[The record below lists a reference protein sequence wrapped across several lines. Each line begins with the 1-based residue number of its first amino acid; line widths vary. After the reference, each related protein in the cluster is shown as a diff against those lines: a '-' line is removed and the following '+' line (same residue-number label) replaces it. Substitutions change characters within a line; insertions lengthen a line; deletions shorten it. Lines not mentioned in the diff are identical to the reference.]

1 MSTRK
6 KILDAMYDLVAEVGY
21 DKASIGKICD
31 FVGISKPSVY
41 YYFPSKEEIFTTLL
55 DSMFPTIDYQRDY
68 SLIVDRDGFK
78 AALIEL
84 GNSVIGG
91 YRSDEKRR
99 RVLAEVSVQANRIPA
114 VQERQA
120 TATKRTMDALK
131 DILLHGVEIGAF
143 SDSAKS
149 AQILAKLKSAGL
161 PAFSEKVSTPKGEL
175 TRIRIGPTLDES
187 RANEWRKKSESAGV
201 PGKVVR

>member
-1 MSTRK
+1 
-6 KILDAMYDLVAEVGY
+6 MYDLVAEVGY

-31 FVGISKPSVY
+31 RVGISKPSVY
-41 YYFPSKEEIFTTLL
+41 YYFPSKEDIFTTLL

-99 RVLAEVSVQANRIPA
+99 RLLAEVIIQANRIPA

-120 TATKRTMDALK
+120 TAINRTMDALK
-131 DILLHGVEIGAF
+131 DILLHGLEIGAF
-143 SDSAKS
+143 SDETDVMLYV
-149 AQILAKLKSAGL
+149 QILYTVLEGASNTVAQDEDIDEKAVWAGI
-161 PAFSEKVSTPKGEL
+161 VEL
-175 TRIRIGPTLDES
+175 MF
-187 RANEWRKKSESAGV
+187 K
-201 PGKVVR
+201 

>member
-1 MSTRK
+1 MEKRSVSTKR
-6 KILDAMYDLVAEVGY
+6 KILNAMYDLVAEVGY

-31 FVGISKPSVY
+31 RVGISKPSVY

-55 DSMFPTIDYQRDY
+55 DSMFPSIDYQRDY

-84 GNSVIGG
+84 GNTVIGG

-99 RVLAEVSVQANRIPA
+99 RVLAEVNIQANRIPA

-120 TATKRTMDALK
+120 TATNRTMGALK
-131 DILLHGVEIGAF
+131 DILSHGVEIGALP
-143 SDSAKS
+143 DGTDVMLYV
-149 AQILAKLKSAGL
+149 QILYTVLEGTSNTVAQDEDID
-161 PAFSEKVSTPKGEL
+161 EKAV
-175 TRIRIGPTLDES
+175 
-187 RANEWRKKSESAGV
+187 WAGV
-201 PGKVVR
+201 VELMFK

>member
-1 MSTRK
+1 MEKRSVSTKR
-6 KILDAMYDLVAEVGY
+6 KILNAMYDLVAEVGY

-31 FVGISKPSVY
+31 RVGISKPSVY

-55 DSMFPTIDYQRDY
+55 DSMFPSIDYQRDY

-84 GNSVIGG
+84 GNTVIGG

-99 RVLAEVSVQANRIPA
+99 RVLAEVSIQANRIPA

-120 TATKRTMDALK
+120 TATNRTMGALK
-131 DILLHGVEIGAF
+131 DILSHGVEIGAF
-143 SDSAKS
+143 PDGTDVMLY
-149 AQILAKLKSAGL
+149 AQILYTVLEGTSNTVAQDEDID
-161 PAFSEKVSTPKGEL
+161 EKAV
-175 TRIRIGPTLDES
+175 
-187 RANEWRKKSESAGV
+187 WAGV
-201 PGKVVR
+201 VGLMFK

>member
-1 MSTRK
+1 MEKRSVSTKR
-6 KILDAMYDLVAEVGY
+6 KILNAMYDLVAEVGY

-31 FVGISKPSVY
+31 RVGISKPSVY

-55 DSMFPTIDYQRDY
+55 DSMFPSIDYQRDY

-84 GNSVIGG
+84 GNTVIGG

-99 RVLAEVSVQANRIPA
+99 RVLAEVSIQANRIPA

-120 TATKRTMDALK
+120 TATNRTMGALK
-131 DILLHGVEIGAF
+131 DILSHGVEIGALP
-143 SDSAKS
+143 DGTDVMLYV
-149 AQILAKLKSAGL
+149 QILYTVLEGTSNTVAQDEDID
-161 PAFSEKVSTPKGEL
+161 EKAV
-175 TRIRIGPTLDES
+175 
-187 RANEWRKKSESAGV
+187 WAGV
-201 PGKVVR
+201 VGLMFK

>member
-1 MSTRK
+1 MSTK
-6 KILDAMYDLVAEVGY
+6 GKILDAMYDLVAEVGY

-31 FVGISKPSVY
+31 RVGISKPSVY
-41 YYFPSKEEIFTTLL
+41 YYFPSKEDIFTTLL

-84 GNSVIGG
+84 

-99 RVLAEVSVQANRIPA
+99 RVLAEVSIQANRIPA

-120 TATKRTMDALK
+120 TAINRTMDALK
-131 DILLHGVEIGAF
+131 DILLHGLEIGAF
-143 SDSAKS
+143 SDETDVMLYV
-149 AQILAKLKSAGL
+149 QILYTVLEGASNTVAQDEDIDEKAVWAGI
-161 PAFSEKVSTPKGEL
+161 VEL
-175 TRIRIGPTLDES
+175 MF
-187 RANEWRKKSESAGV
+187 K
-201 PGKVVR
+201 

>member
-1 MSTRK
+1 
-6 KILDAMYDLVAEVGY
+6 MYDLVAEVGY

-143 SDSAKS
+143 S
-149 AQILAKLKSAGL
+149 
-161 PAFSEKVSTPKGEL
+161 
-175 TRIRIGPTLDES
+175 
-187 RANEWRKKSESAGV
+187 
-201 PGKVVR
+201 

>member
-1 MSTRK
+1 MEKRSVSTKR
-6 KILDAMYDLVAEVGY
+6 KILNAMYDLVAEVGY

-31 FVGISKPSVY
+31 RVGISKPSVY

-55 DSMFPTIDYQRDY
+55 DSMFPSIDYQRDY

-84 GNSVIGG
+84 GNTVIGG

-99 RVLAEVSVQANRIPA
+99 RVLAEVSIQANRIPA

-120 TATKRTMDALK
+120 AATNRTMGALK
-131 DILLHGVEIGAF
+131 DILSHGVEIGALP
-143 SDSAKS
+143 DGTDVMLYV
-149 AQILAKLKSAGL
+149 QILYTVLEGTSNTVAQDEDID
-161 PAFSEKVSTPKGEL
+161 EKAV
-175 TRIRIGPTLDES
+175 
-187 RANEWRKKSESAGV
+187 WAGV
-201 PGKVVR
+201 VGLMFK

>member
-1 MSTRK
+1 MEKRSVSTKR
-6 KILDAMYDLVAEVGY
+6 KILNAMYDLVAEVGY

-31 FVGISKPSVY
+31 RVGISKPSVY

-55 DSMFPTIDYQRDY
+55 DSMFPSIDYQRDH

-84 GNSVIGG
+84 GNTVIGG

-99 RVLAEVSVQANRIPA
+99 RVLAEVSIQANRIPA

-120 TATKRTMDALK
+120 TATNRTMGALK
-131 DILLHGVEIGAF
+131 DILSHGVEIGALP
-143 SDSAKS
+143 DGTDVMLYV
-149 AQILAKLKSAGL
+149 QILYTVLEGTSNTVAQDEDID
-161 PAFSEKVSTPKGEL
+161 EKAV
-175 TRIRIGPTLDES
+175 
-187 RANEWRKKSESAGV
+187 WAGV
-201 PGKVVR
+201 VGLMFK

>member
-1 MSTRK
+1 
-6 KILDAMYDLVAEVGY
+6 MYDLVAEVGY

-31 FVGISKPSVY
+31 RVGISKPSVY
-41 YYFPSKEEIFTTLL
+41 YYFPSKEDIFTTLL

-99 RVLAEVSVQANRIPA
+99 RVLAEVSIQANRIPA

-120 TATKRTMDALK
+120 TAINRTMDALK
-131 DILLHGVEIGAF
+131 EIGAF
-143 SDSAKS
+143 SDETDVMLYV
-149 AQILAKLKSAGL
+149 QILYTVLEGASNTVAQDEDIDEKAVWAGI
-161 PAFSEKVSTPKGEL
+161 VEL
-175 TRIRIGPTLDES
+175 MF
-187 RANEWRKKSESAGV
+187 K
-201 PGKVVR
+201 

>member
-1 MSTRK
+1 MEKRNVSTKR
-6 KILDAMYDLVAEVGY
+6 KILNAMYDLVAEVGY

-31 FVGISKPSVY
+31 RVGISKPSVY

-55 DSMFPTIDYQRDY
+55 DSMFPSIDYQRDY

-84 GNSVIGG
+84 GNTVIGG

-99 RVLAEVSVQANRIPA
+99 RVLAEVSIQANRIPA

-120 TATKRTMDALK
+120 TATNRTMGALK
-131 DILLHGVEIGAF
+131 DILSHGVEIGALP
-143 SDSAKS
+143 DGTDVMLYV
-149 AQILAKLKSAGL
+149 QILYTVLEGTSNTVAQDEDID
-161 PAFSEKVSTPKGEL
+161 EKAV
-175 TRIRIGPTLDES
+175 
-187 RANEWRKKSESAGV
+187 WAGV
-201 PGKVVR
+201 VGLMFK

>member
-1 MSTRK
+1 MEKCSVSTKR
-6 KILDAMYDLVAEVGY
+6 KILNAMYDLVAEVGY

-31 FVGISKPSVY
+31 RVGISKPSVY

-55 DSMFPTIDYQRDY
+55 DSMFPSIDYQRDY

-84 GNSVIGG
+84 GNTVIGG

-99 RVLAEVSVQANRIPA
+99 RVLAEVSIQANRIPA

-120 TATKRTMDALK
+120 TATNRTMGALK
-131 DILLHGVEIGAF
+131 DILSHGVEIGALL
-143 SDSAKS
+143 DGTDVMLYV
-149 AQILAKLKSAGL
+149 QILYTVLEGTSNTVAQDEDID
-161 PAFSEKVSTPKGEL
+161 EKAV
-175 TRIRIGPTLDES
+175 
-187 RANEWRKKSESAGV
+187 WAGV
-201 PGKVVR
+201 VGLMFK

>member
-1 MSTRK
+1 MEKRSVSTKR
-6 KILDAMYDLVAEVGY
+6 KILNAMYDLVAEVGY

-31 FVGISKPSVY
+31 RVGISKPSVY

-55 DSMFPTIDYQRDY
+55 DSMFPSIDYQRNY

-84 GNSVIGG
+84 GNTVIGG

-99 RVLAEVSVQANRIPA
+99 RVLAEVSIQANRIPA

-120 TATKRTMDALK
+120 TATNRTMGALK
-131 DILLHGVEIGAF
+131 DILSHGVEIGALP
-143 SDSAKS
+143 DGTDVMLYV
-149 AQILAKLKSAGL
+149 QILYTVLEGTSNTVAQDEDID
-161 PAFSEKVSTPKGEL
+161 EKAV
-175 TRIRIGPTLDES
+175 
-187 RANEWRKKSESAGV
+187 WAGV
-201 PGKVVR
+201 VGLMFK

>member
-1 MSTRK
+1 MEKRSVSTKR
-6 KILDAMYDLVAEVGY
+6 KILNAMYDLVAEVGY

-31 FVGISKPSVY
+31 RVGISKPSVY

-55 DSMFPTIDYQRDY
+55 DSMFPSIDYQRDY

-84 GNSVIGG
+84 GNTVIGG

-99 RVLAEVSVQANRIPA
+99 RVLAEVSIQANRIPA

-120 TATKRTMDALK
+120 TATNRTMGALK
-131 DILLHGVEIGAF
+131 DILSHGVEIGAF
-143 SDSAKS
+143 PNGTDVMLYV
-149 AQILAKLKSAGL
+149 QILYTVLEGTSNTVAQDEDID
-161 PAFSEKVSTPKGEL
+161 EKAV
-175 TRIRIGPTLDES
+175 
-187 RANEWRKKSESAGV
+187 WAGV
-201 PGKVVR
+201 VGLMFK

>member
-1 MSTRK
+1 
-6 KILDAMYDLVAEVGY
+6 MYDLVAEVGY

-99 RVLAEVSVQANRIPA
+99 RVLAEVSVKRRRPNEPWMRLKTSFFM
-114 VQERQA
+114 VQR
-120 TATKRTMDALK
+120 
-131 DILLHGVEIGAF
+131 
-143 SDSAKS
+143 
-149 AQILAKLKSAGL
+149 LARF
-161 PAFSEKVSTPKGEL
+161 PIVL
-175 TRIRIGPTLDES
+175 T
-187 RANEWRKKSESAGV
+187 
-201 PGKVVR
+201 

>member
-1 MSTRK
+1 MSTKK

-31 FVGISKPSVY
+31 RVGISKPSVY
-41 YYFPSKEEIFTTLL
+41 YYFSSKEEIFTTLL
-55 DSMFPTIDYQRDY
+55 DSMFPSIDYQRDY

-99 RVLAEVSVQANRIPA
+99 RVLAEVSIQANRIPA
-114 VQERQA
+114 VQERQIMA
-120 TATKRTMDALK
+120 TDRTMGALK

-143 SDSAKS
+143 PDDTDTMLYV
-149 AQILAKLKSAGL
+149 QILYTVLEGTSNTVAQGEDIDEKAVWAGII
-161 PAFSEKVSTPKGEL
+161 EL
-175 TRIRIGPTLDES
+175 MF
-187 RANEWRKKSESAGV
+187 K
-201 PGKVVR
+201 

>member
-1 MSTRK
+1 MEKRSVSTKR
-6 KILDAMYDLVAEVGY
+6 KILNAMYDLVAEVGY

-31 FVGISKPSVY
+31 RVGISKPSVY

-55 DSMFPTIDYQRDY
+55 DSMFPSIDYQRDY

-84 GNSVIGG
+84 GNTVIGG

-99 RVLAEVSVQANRIPA
+99 RVLAEVSIQANRIPA

-120 TATKRTMDALK
+120 TATNRTMGALK
-131 DILLHGVEIGAF
+131 DILSHGVEIGALP
-143 SDSAKS
+143 DGTDVMLYV
-149 AQILAKLKSAGL
+149 QILYTVLEGTSNTVARDEDID
-161 PAFSEKVSTPKGEL
+161 EKAV
-175 TRIRIGPTLDES
+175 
-187 RANEWRKKSESAGV
+187 WAGV
-201 PGKVVR
+201 VGLMFK